1 MSLQQQ
7 TILLNKEQEQTDVL
21 KWHRHFSGDVEMY
34 SNYSHIVTILI
45 CIVRCI
51 EVGNIANTN
60 LVQVSG
66 TYFLILR
73 REFDCFALMFAKCM

>member
-7 TILLNKEQEQTDVL
+7 TILLNKEQEQTVL
-21 KWHRHFSGDVEMY
+21 KLHRHFSGDVEMY
-34 SNYSHIVTILI
+34 SNYSHIVTILTLYSKMY
-45 CIVRCI
+45 R
-51 EVGNIANTN
+51 GRKYADTN